1 MTVQSSKNWCN
12 DLNQSQK
19 KALKQVWTYLFHFW
33 GIPVN
38 GEIAFRKQQGSSLE
52 SFESS
57 SDAGKKK
64 KGLFGKLQASYY
76 GEDQQQSSGNDTVE
90 EVESEYVVDKIHDSF
105 KELDPEAT
113 REEFWEMLRFEEP
126 DAVLLKFIRARKWKI
141 DRAISMIA
149 HSMHWRVD
157 EIQVDDILN
166 GGEAA
171 IFRNNEQGVIKNL
184 QLQKAFISGRDK
196 QGRPIILARPKLH
209 HSHDQSETEME
220 KYCILVIEQARLFFK
235 NPVETATILFDL
247 SGFSMSNMDYG
258 PVKFLINCFEAH
270 YPESLG
276 HMFIHKAP
284 WIFHPIW
291 NIVKNWMDPIVV
303 SKIKFTKNL
312 TDLNEHIDLDQLP
325 RYLGGGST
333 LDPDVF
339 TAPDESQ
346 DVKMQDEAGRAQLL
360 VERNDLIEKFVA
372 ATVHWIEADNDE
384 ESNKYLNEKV
394 TLGSQLTAN
403 YSKLDPYIRS
413 RSMYDVN
420 GMLKV

>member
-1 MTVQSSKNWCN
+1 MTIQSNGSWAS
-12 DLNQSQK
+12 DLTQPQK

-38 GEIAFRKQQGSSLE
+38 GEAAFRKQQGPSSGP
-52 SFESS
+52 FESS

-76 GEDQQQSSGNDTVE
+76 GDDQESSGNDNIE
-90 EVESEYVVDKIHDSF
+90 EVESEYVADKIHDSL

-113 REEFWEMLRFEEP
+113 RDEFWEMLRFEEP
-126 DAVLLKFIRARKWKI
+126 DAVILKFIRARKWKV
-141 DRAISMIA
+141 DKALSMIA

-157 EIQVDDILN
+157 ETQVDDILN
-166 GGEAA
+166 GGETA

-209 HSHDQSETEME
+209 HSHDQSEAEME

-235 NPVETATILFDL
+235 SPVETATILFDL

-291 NIVKNWMDPIVV
+291 NIVKNWMDPVVV

-312 TDLNEHIDLDQLP
+312 TDLNDYIELDQLP
-325 RYLGGGST
+325 KYMGGESAM
-333 LDPDVF
+333 DPDAF
-339 TAPDESQ
+339 TKPDESQ
-346 DVKMQDEAGRAQLL
+346 DAKMQDEAGRAQILS
-360 VERNDLIEKFVA
+360 ERNDLIQKFVA
-372 ATVHWIEADNDE
+372 ATVSWIEADDDE
-384 ESNKYLNEKV
+384 ESSKCLNEKV

-403 YSKLDPYIRS
+403 YSELDPYIRS

-420 GMLKV
+420 GMLKA

>member
-1 MTVQSSKNWCN
+1 M
-12 DLNQSQK
+12 
-19 KALKQVWTYLFHFW
+19 
-33 GIPVN
+33 N
-38 GEIAFRKQQGSSLE
+38 GEAAFRKQQDSS
-52 SFESS
+52 SGPVESS

-64 KGLFGKLQASYY
+64 KGLFGKWQASYY
-76 GEDQQQSSGNDTVE
+76 GDDQEPSGSDNVQ
-90 EVESEYVVDKIHDSF
+90 EVELEYVAGKVHDSF
-105 KELDPEAT
+105 NELDPEAT
-113 REEFWEMLRFEEP
+113 KEEFWEMLRWEEP

-141 DRAISMIA
+141 DKALSMIA

-184 QLQKAFISGRDK
+184 EVQKAFISGRDK

-209 HSHDQSETEME
+209 HSHDQSEREME

-235 NPVETATILFDL
+235 SPVETATILFDL

-291 NIVKNWMDPIVV
+291 NIVRNWMDPVVV

-312 TDLNEHIDLDQLP
+312 ADLNDHIELDQLP
-325 RYLGGGST
+325 KYLGGEST
-333 LDPDVF
+333 LDPDVY
-339 TAPDESQ
+339 TRPDESL
-346 DVKMQDEAGRAQLL
+346 DAKLEDEAGKAQILA
-360 VERNDLIEKFVA
+360 ERRDLITKFVS
-372 ATVHWIEADNDE
+372 ATVNWIEADDNE
-384 ESNKYLNEKV
+384 ESNKWLNEKE
-394 TLGSQLTAN
+394 TLGSQLSAN

-420 GMLKV
+420 GMLKA